1 MEISECLSATEYC
14 GMEIIARSLPQL
26 ESRPKEVLMQHCC
39 CCCSRCC
46 YCCCTKFDLM
56 FWMLCLIFLRDKVES
71 CLQCDAKLW
80 GATEES
86 YLLTL
91 KNWQSTLCPV
101 AEECCRSNVI
111 GCDWV
116 ALQCQQLGAS
126 LAVQNRTV
134 QIVKIHLAGGIG
146 KIHSSCILLT
156 DGPQPTSWRW
166 SKRIH
171 RQIQINA
178 SNPNLSGLGGLSL
191 GQLILT
197 LLHIL
202 LQTFSH
208 LILSISHLTYT
219 VRIW

>member
-1 MEISECLSATEYC
+1 MLEQLGVNCQWC
-14 GMEIIARSLPQL
+14 GPACKSLPQL

-39 CCCSRCC
+39 CCCCCRCC
-46 YCCCTKFDLM
+46 CCCTKFDLM

-126 LAVQNRTV
+126 LA
-134 QIVKIHLAGGIG
+134 
-146 KIHSSCILLT
+146 
-156 DGPQPTSWRW
+156 
-166 SKRIH
+166 
-171 RQIQINA
+171 
-178 SNPNLSGLGGLSL
+178 
-191 GQLILT
+191 
-197 LLHIL
+197 
-202 LQTFSH
+202 LQTIRFITCSAKQNSADCQDSFGRRVN
-208 LILSISHLTYT
+208 LLSRAAFCLRTGHSQHHEGEASAFIENTN
-219 VRIW
+219 

>member
-1 MEISECLSATEYC
+1 MDWIGLDWTGLDGMEISECLSATEYC

-116 ALQCQQLGAS
+116 
-126 LAVQNRTV
+126 
-134 QIVKIHLAGGIG
+134 
-146 KIHSSCILLT
+146 
-156 DGPQPTSWRW
+156 
-166 SKRIH
+166 
-171 RQIQINA
+171 
-178 SNPNLSGLGGLSL
+178 GGLTVSTI
-191 GQLILT
+191 GCITCSAKQNSADCQDSFGSRVN
-197 LLHIL
+197 LLSRAAFCLWTGHSQHHEGEASAFIENTN
-202 LQTFSH
+202 QCF
-208 LILSISHLTYT
+208 
-219 VRIW
+219 

>member
-1 MEISECLSATEYC
+1 MDWIGQGWMEWKSLNACLLQSTVVW
-14 GMEIIARSLPQL
+14 RSLLDLFLNLSQGQRKCWC
-26 ESRPKEVLMQHCC
+26 SSCC
-39 CCCSRCC
+39 CCC
-46 YCCCTKFDLM
+46 CCCTKFDLM

-126 LAVQNRTV
+126 LEVQNRTV
-134 QIVKIHLAGGIG
+134 QIVKIHLAGGSICSLER
-146 KIHSSCILLT
+146 HSAYGRATANIMKVKQAHS
-156 DGPQPTSWRW
+156 
-166 SKRIH
+166 
-171 RQIQINA
+171 
-178 SNPNLSGLGGLSL
+178 
-191 GQLILT
+191 
-197 LLHIL
+197 
-202 LQTFSH
+202 
-208 LILSISHLTYT
+208 
-219 VRIW
+219 